1 VARNAAEDADCVGQ
15 FLTVLGRRIVEPSGI
30 YPQLRLPIY
39 FLLGLGAALRLLM
52 WEKKGLQAHRDAGL
66 PSSRELLYRVFQW
79 LSDPAPATVKE
90 QNARTLCAQVL
101 QVFVERF
108 AWDGQALLQADFVLG
123 QAEEEQLVEA
133 LAQFLWHQRHVGE
146 GLDWNG

>member
-1 VARNAAEDADCVGQ
+1 MNTTAQRT
-15 FLTVLGRRIVEPSGI
+15 L
-30 YPQLRLPIY
+30 PQMFEKSVVKYSTNI
-39 FLLGLGAALRLLM
+39 LM

-108 AWDGQALLQADFVLG
+108 AWDGQAK
-123 QAEEEQLVEA
+123 
-133 LAQFLWHQRHVGE
+133 R
-146 GLDWNG
+146 